1 MAKTVFLTQGNA
13 LDVVTL
19 AEVKQQL
26 RIPADIDDEDA
37 IHTAY
42 ILAAVEHLEQASGRL
57 LRPCI
62 VEIYLDSAE
71 GEIRLPWS
79 PLVVTSVELKNEA
92 GTYVATTDFDFSGT
106 GQTPIIKLNK
116 KPDDDGYDVVR
127 ITATAGFDVGQCPNS
142 FKQAV
147 KLLVVHYDENRS
159 ETIVPVPARS
169 IPKGIDAL
177 INPHRNTYFV

>member
-1 MAKTVFLTQGNA
+1 MAKTVFLTQGDP

-19 AEVKQQL
+19 EQAKQQL
-26 RIPADIDDEDA
+26 RIPDDIDDEDA

-42 ILAAVEHLEQASGRL
+42 IMAAVEHLEYASGRL
-57 LRPCI
+57 LRPCE

-79 PLVVTSVELKNEA
+79 PLTITSVEFKNDS
-92 GTYVATTDFDFSGT
+92 GGYDATTEFEFSNTGT
-106 GQTPIIKLNK
+106 VPVIKFTSQPLG
-116 KPDDDGYDVVR
+116 DGYDKVK
-127 ITATAGFDVGQCPNS
+127 ITANAGYSVGSCPRS
-142 FKQAV
+142 FQQAV

-177 INPHRNTYFV
+177 INPLRNTYFV